1 MSGRVLRIE
10 LRRSSAWPT
19 GLMIALLG
27 IAGLLSLVP
36 TNQAG
41 LWDAQWTLLA
51 SFQRIMLVV
60 LWPLTLGAGA
70 WQARRDRRS
79 KAEELLGTTAL
90 PPWRRVLPTAFVMA
104 LCLVVGY
111 VLIFAVGAVNV
122 AGSTGYFSL
131 NWLPVALVGALSL
144 VAAGWLGLGVGRLVP
159 SVYTPPVLVVLG
171 FLVLLVPIQLSKGD
185 APGPESLLGPGF
197 TDTVREFQMI
207 APSVD
212 LGQFAWFLGLAL
224 GGLLLALFGRRI
236 ASVAAVVP
244 VVLALIVALP
254 IFSAAPAGGVQA
266 DPAASAEVCTHD
278 GGPVV
283 CVTASHGQDLTT
295 LVGPAR
301 QALAALG
308 KLPNP
313 PSSVHEV
320 PDDRPGP
327 QPADQVWFDAANHT
341 AGQGWDAKSG
351 AELEAKILAGAGTK
365 PCDQENTADRVSYE
379 VRPIVAAWLIGQYPA
394 PGMAI
399 EDPAETARRT
409 AMWQALTALPKAAQ
423 AQRVAAVRQA
433 GLTCGDVGAAL
444 SGGH

>member
-10 LRRSSAWPT
+10 LRRSSAWST
-19 GLMIALLG
+19 GLVIALLG
-27 IAGLLSLVP
+27 IAGLLSLLP
-36 TNQAG
+36 ANQEG

-51 SFQRIMLVV
+51 TFQRIMLVV

-79 KAEELLGTTAL
+79 NAEELLGTTAR
-90 PPWRRVLPTAFVMA
+90 PAWRRMLPTALAMA
-104 LCLVVGY
+104 LCLFVGY
-111 VLIFAVGAVNV
+111 VLTFAVGAVKV
-122 AGSTGYFSL
+122 VGTTDYFSS

-144 VAAGWLGLGVGRLVP
+144 VAAGWLGMGIGRLVP

-185 APGPESLLGPGF
+185 TPGPGSLLGPGF
-197 TDTVREFQMI
+197 VNTVREFQMI

-224 GGLLLALFGRRI
+224 AGLLLALFGRHI
-236 ASVAAVVP
+236 ASVVAAVP
-244 VVLALIVALP
+244 VALALIVALP

-266 DPAASAEVCTHD
+266 DPAATAEVCTHD
-278 GGPVV
+278 GGPMI
-283 CVTASHGQDLTT
+283 CVTASHQQDLAT

-301 QALAALG
+301 QALTALA

-313 PSSVHEV
+313 PTSVHEV
-320 PDDRPGP
+320 PDDRPSP

-341 AGQGWDAKSG
+341 AGQGWDAKSS
-351 AELEAKILAGAGTK
+351 AELEAKVLAGAGTK
-365 PCDQENTADRVSYE
+365 PCDQENTVDRVSYE
-379 VRPIVAAWLIGQYPA
+379 VRPIAAAWLIGQYPA
-394 PGMAI
+394 PGMAVDGPD
-399 EDPAETARRT
+399 ENARR
-409 AMWQALTALPKAAQ
+409 AALWHALTALPQ
-423 AQRVAAVRQA
+423 AEQVQRVAAVRQA

>member
-19 GLMIALLG
+19 GLVIALLG
-27 IAGLLSLVP
+27 VAGLLSLVP
-36 TNQAG
+36 TNQQG

-70 WQARRDRRS
+70 WQARRDRRG

-90 PPWRRVLPTAFVMA
+90 PVWRRVLPTAVAMA

-111 VLIFAVGAVNV
+111 VLIFAVGAVKV
-122 AGSTGYFSL
+122 VGTTDYVTA
-131 NWLPVALVGALSL
+131 NWVPVALVGALSL
-144 VAAGWLGLGVGRLVP
+144 VAAGWLGLGIGRLVP

-171 FLVLLVPIQLSKGD
+171 FLVLLVPIQLSKED
-185 APGPESLLGPGF
+185 DPGPGSLLGPGF
-197 TDTVREFQMI
+197 VNNVREFQMI

-224 GGLLLALFGRRI
+224 AGLLLALFGRRI
-236 ASVAAVVP
+236 ASVVAVVP
-244 VVLALIVALP
+244 VVLALVVALP
-254 IFSAAPAGGVQA
+254 IFGAAPAGGVQA
-266 DPAASAEVCTHD
+266 DPAASAEVCAHD
-278 GGPVV
+278 GGPTV
-283 CVTASHGQDLTT
+283 CVTASHAQDLAA

-301 QALAALG
+301 QALAALAT
-308 KLPNP
+308 LPNP
-313 PSSVHEV
+313 PTSVHEV

-341 AGQGWDAKSG
+341 AGQGWDARNG
-351 AELEAKILAGAGTK
+351 AELEARILAGAGTK
-365 PCDQENTADRVSYE
+365 PCEAENTADRVSYE

-394 PGMAI
+394 PGMAA
-399 EDPAETARRT
+399 DDQGAALWRT
-409 AMWQALTALPKAAQ
+409 LTALPKAEQ

-433 GLTCGDVGAAL
+433 GLACGDVGAAL